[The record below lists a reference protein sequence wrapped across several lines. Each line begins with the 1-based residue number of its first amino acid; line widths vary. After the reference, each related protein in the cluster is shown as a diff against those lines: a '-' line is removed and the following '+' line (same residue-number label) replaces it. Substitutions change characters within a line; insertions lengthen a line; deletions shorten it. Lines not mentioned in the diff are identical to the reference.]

1 MTSVLECSPDLSCVQ
16 GELKVRFT
24 VCSFSFRVVLKPSK
38 RSSYF
43 IISLIFLKFQ
53 LTAQKV
59 RKRVHYETLT
69 LKFVNEILKCV

>member
-24 VCSFSFRVVLKPSK
+24 ICSFSFRVVLKPSK

-43 IISLIFLKFQ
+43 IISLIFL
-53 LTAQKV
+53 AQVSVDCTKG
-59 RKRVHYETLT
+59 KKKAAL
-69 LKFVNEILKCV
+69 